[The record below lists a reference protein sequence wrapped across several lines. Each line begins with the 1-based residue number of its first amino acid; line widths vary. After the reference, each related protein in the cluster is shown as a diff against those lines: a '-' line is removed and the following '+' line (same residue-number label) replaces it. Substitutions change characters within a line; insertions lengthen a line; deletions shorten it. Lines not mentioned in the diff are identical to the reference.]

1 MTHPDQDIID
11 FLTKDLDLRAA
22 PDWMIERARAF
33 RDGGWLPIK
42 EAPKDGTPVD
52 LWGSRNGEARRFA
65 NAYWGEI
72 HVGTEPMDSFRWM
85 HCCRDD
91 YGSFKYTHFRPLPN
105 PPKDTEQ

>member
-33 RDGGWLPIK
+33 RDGGWQDI
-42 EAPKDGTPVD
+42 ETAPEGVEVETKIDDENGCRNQWSLIRRGK
-52 LWGSRNGEARRFA
+52 LWFYPDESM
-65 NAYWGEI
+65 Y
-72 HVGTEPMDSFRWM
+72 VYYQP
-85 HCCRDD
+85 
-91 YGSFKYTHFRPLPN
+91 THWRPLPN

>member
-33 RDGGWLPIK
+33 WDGGWLPI
-42 EAPKDGTPVD
+42 ETGPKDGTFVLVWD
-52 LWGSRNGEARRFA
+52 NYYGVWEIARAGHDGVFFSGDWDYQLEA
-65 NAYWGEI
+65 
-72 HVGTEPMDSFRWM
+72 
-85 HCCRDD
+85 
-91 YGSFKYTHFRPLPN
+91 THWRALPN

>member
-33 RDGGWLPIK
+33 RDGGRQQLLLRPTH
-42 EAPKDGTPVD
+42 EAADAFWKY
-52 LWGSRNGEARRFA
+52 WQENGETHRHGYYESTWGAV
-65 NAYWGEI
+65 NAAIRCSGLVP
-72 HVGTEPMDSFRWM
+72 H
-85 HCCRDD
+85 
-91 YGSFKYTHFRPLPN
+91 PN

>member
-33 RDGGWLPIK
+33 RDGWRLI
-42 EAPKDGTPVD
+42 ESAPKDGTRVLLGD
-52 LWGSRNGEARRFA
+52 IGWAAVWTGYFRTERQ
-65 NAYWGEI
+65 
-72 HVGTEPMDSFRWM
+72 VGMKEWREDQVIGWTRDGAMDISLNP
-85 HCCRDD
+85 
-91 YGSFKYTHFRPLPN
+91 THWRPLPN

>member
-33 RDGGWLPIK
+33 RDGGWSSM
-42 EAPKDGTPVD
+42 ETAPKDEKPFYIGILARWVRYKKGAPKWALKLGGRFQRWNGYGWENVD
-52 LWGSRNGEARRFA
+52 FD
-65 NAYWGEI
+65 
-72 HVGTEPMDSFRWM
+72 P
-85 HCCRDD
+85 DD
-91 YGSFKYTHFRPLPN
+91 AWRPLPN

>member
-33 RDGGWLPIK
+33 RDGGWEGI
-42 EAPKDGTPVD
+42 ETAPHGKQVLLFCPDRGCPSNRERIELD
-52 LWGSRNGEARRFA
+52 YASQGSSVTTQAGRISNISAHA
-65 NAYWGEI
+65 WA
-72 HVGTEPMDSFRWM
+72 
-85 HCCRDD
+85 
-91 YGSFKYTHFRPLPN
+91 THWRPLPN

>member
-33 RDGGWLPIK
+33 RDGGWLPI
-42 EAPKDGTPVD
+42 EVAPKEGSFLAHNKVTGVFQTTKTTSPGGDEEYVMH
-52 LWGSRNGEARRFA
+52 LWGNMTGLW
-65 NAYWGEI
+65 YP
-72 HVGTEPMDSFRWM
+72 HP
-85 HCCRDD
+85 
-91 YGSFKYTHFRPLPN
+91 THWRPLPN